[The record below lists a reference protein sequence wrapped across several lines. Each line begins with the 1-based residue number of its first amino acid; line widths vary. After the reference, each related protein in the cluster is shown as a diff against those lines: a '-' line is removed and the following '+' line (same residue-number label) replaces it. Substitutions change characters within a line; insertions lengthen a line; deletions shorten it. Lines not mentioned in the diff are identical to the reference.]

1 MPTSK
6 PTNIDAQRI
15 LAIMDELKEKLT
27 YLSVATPQV
36 LSGLQGE
43 EGQATVELLGT
54 DLMKQFT
61 EQTRLEDQYVQF
73 SEREGA
79 LPSDEN
85 EEIREDAKMLQKS
98 TLELCRKMKG
108 VPNINI
114 VQELRNFQD
123 VRPTQ
128 VIQFLKT
135 LADMQDLT
143 LKRLTTTVE
152 EERSRQELLEHY
164 KTREKEATLRKQQ
177 LERDLN
183 HMRKECEKAQS
194 QRQEILTKLKADRYE
209 VQDNQRKRMEE
220 LRSRYEVRMKEHQ
233 DAFAHKKDDMEKK
246 ISELRDKNKKLKGTS
261 EIEENERQKHARRF
275 EREVGDKIKEY
286 DEKVREIT
294 QEIAETR
301 EVKDKENKRLVELE
315 ERFYKIDEEREC
327 IRQEESIV
335 DARKKKLEDDKQ
347 RRNEMAALV
356 QAYWRGI
363 ITREQY
369 ATLKKQKKKKGKK
382 GGGKKKK

>member
-1 MPTSK
+1 
-6 PTNIDAQRI
+6 
-15 LAIMDELKEKLT
+15 
-27 YLSVATPQV
+27 
-36 LSGLQGE
+36 
-43 EGQATVELLGT
+43 
-54 DLMKQFT
+54 MKQFA

-73 SEREGA
+73 SEREGV

-98 TLELCRKMKG
+98 TLELCRKMKA

-152 EERSRQELLEHY
+152 EERSRQELLENY

-209 VQDNQRKRMEE
+209 VQDNQRKRREE
-220 LRSRYEVRMKEHQ
+220 LRSRYEIRMTQHQ
-233 DAFAHKKDDMEKK
+233 DAFTHKKDDVEKK
-246 ISELRDKNKKLKGTS
+246 ISELRDKNNKLKANS
-261 EIEENERQKHARRF
+261 EVEENERQKNARRF

-301 EVKDKENKRLVELE
+301 ELKDQENKRLVELE

-335 DARKKKLEDDKQ
+335 DARKKKLEDEKQ

-369 ATLKKQKKKKGKK
+369 ASLKKQKKKKGKR
-382 GGGKKKK
+382 G